1 MTTPGVPLGAP
12 PGLEPDIDAASFA
25 ANVAVASPAPSKL
38 LQAVEAKLKELVPDA
53 PQQAIVEAMRE
64 SLIMELESKV
74 KERTEELWS
83 KGRQLVGQMQQRH
96 KEHAQQLTS
105 DLDKRRV
112 RQQELEA
119 ENAKLKQT
127 LQGMA
132 ARLVVLGQGSLGSL
146 GTFPEETQSQGS
158 PMEAFSSLS
167 PASLSAP
174 TAGCETPKLLPSV
187 PAFPFPSSVG
197 PPAALFSLSEALGQR
212 TPPPRQPL
220 SLASSLT
227 PPQTPV
233 MPSPFTTNG
242 QVGLGLLG
250 GSGIFSFTL
259 RKADG
264 TELGL
269 NVSHCEEDHCLHVE
283 GVRPDGAV
291 DAWNKQ
297 CLGSTSAHKAII
309 PGDRIICVNK
319 VYYDTAKMLEECRD
333 KQLLKL
339 TIARGDVPL
348 PPAPSPEGLQSPGKR
363 ELRADASVFVP
374 TTSAQE
380 SGVARTGSGTS
391 LAPSETKE
399 K

>member
-1 MTTPGVPLGAP
+1 MTTFGVPLGAP
-12 PGLEPDIDAASFA
+12 PGLEPNIDAASVA
-25 ANVAVASPAPSKL
+25 ASVAVANPGPSRL
-38 LQAVEAKLKELVPDA
+38 LQAVEDKLKELAPDA
-53 PQQAIVEAMRE
+53 PQQSIVNAMRE
-64 SLIMELESKV
+64 TLLMELESKV
-74 KERTEELWS
+74 KERTDDLWS

-96 KEHAQQLTS
+96 KEHAQQLTA
-105 DLDKRRV
+105 DLDHHRLK
-112 RQQELEA
+112 QQDLEA
-119 ENAKLKQT
+119 ENAKLKQI

-132 ARLVVLGQGSLGSL
+132 ARLVVLGQGTFGSL
-146 GTFPEETQSQGS
+146 GACPGGTPSQGTPTEASSS
-158 PMEAFSSLS
+158 PL

-187 PAFPFPSSVG
+187 PAFPFPSSSG
-197 PPAALFSLSEALGQR
+197 PAAAPLSLSEALGQL
-212 TPPPRQPL
+212 TPPPRQPV
-220 SLASSLT
+220 SLAGSLT
-227 PPQTPV
+227 ALQTPV

-242 QVGLGLLG
+242 QAGLGLVC

-264 TELGL
+264 AELGL
-269 NVSHCEEDHCLHVE
+269 NVSHHDEDHCLHVE

-297 CLGSTSAHKAII
+297 CLGSTSAQKAIF

-348 PPAPSPEGLQSPGKR
+348 PPAPSPEGLPSQSKR

-374 TTSAQE
+374 TH
-380 SGVARTGSGTS
+380 
-391 LAPSETKE
+391 
-399 K
+399 